1 MGAASKG
8 LAVILRLGE
17 LSCSVIVLG
26 ILGRFL
32 AIVGQANTYADSRIV
47 YAVVVASIAIAF
59 SIIFFPPFTY
69 SFMAFPVDFIL
80 FTLFLVAF
88 CLLETV
94 RTNKPPFSWNAL
106 THSQAHRYQHLQLG
120 LVLEL
125 LGFLL
130 GRILEKPLCRQRPQ
144 GYWLGWLL
152 SLENGSCLYL
162 HVIHGISVQR
172 VFGKNAPL
180 FHDYATPAS

>member
-17 LSCSVIVLG
+17 LACSVIVLG

-47 YAVVVASIAIAF
+47 YAVVVACIAIAF
-59 SIIFFPPFTY
+59 SIIFLPPFTY

-94 RTNKPPFSWNAL
+94 RKNNPPF
-106 THSQAHRYQHLQLG
+106 
-120 LVLEL
+120 LVEM
-125 LGFLL
+125 
-130 GRILEKPLCRQRPQ
+130 R
-144 GYWLGWLL
+144 
-152 SLENGSCLYL
+152 
-162 HVIHGISVQR
+162 
-172 VFGKNAPL
+172 
-180 FHDYATPAS
+180 